1 MYVVTQFNSAS
12 LNQHIKNTYHFD
24 NFRGG
29 FVDILAAEQTPDNP
43 NWFQGTAD
51 AVRQSLRHLNIQDF
65 DYLLILSGD
74 QLYQMNFL
82 EMAKDHIAKRAELS
96 IATIPVNDKD
106 APGFGI
112 MKVNQKGMIESFVEK
127 PKPDVLSNWVSPVSK
142 SNKKKGKEYLASMGI
157 YIFNKKTLY
166 NLLENNPEATDFG
179 KEIIPAA
186 IKGGLPVASYEYD
199 GYWTDIGNI
208 SSFFDANL
216 ELTDNLPDFDLYD
229 TENKIFTRSRMLP
242 PSKFFGTTLKN
253 TIVGEGAIVRAKSI
267 ERSII
272 GVRSRV
278 MDKSTLKNVIMMG
291 ADYYEHISDLIKKDR
306 VNMGVGKN
314 CQIERAILDKNCHI
328 GNDVIIKGVEGLPK
342 EETDAYCIIDGIVVV
357 KKGATIP
364 DGARIGAF

>member
-1 MYVVTQFNSAS
+1 
-12 LNQHIKNTYHFD
+12 
-24 NFRGG
+24 
-29 FVDILAAEQTPDNP
+29 
-43 NWFQGTAD
+43 
-51 AVRQSLRHLNIQDF
+51 
-65 DYLLILSGD
+65 
-74 QLYQMNFL
+74 
-82 EMAKDHIAKRAELS
+82 
-96 IATIPVNDKD
+96 
-106 APGFGI
+106 
-112 MKVNQKGMIESFVEK
+112 
-127 PKPDVLSNWVSPVSK
+127 
-142 SNKKKGKEYLASMGI
+142 
-157 YIFNKKTLY
+157 
-166 NLLENNPEATDFG
+166 LENNPEATDFG